1 LVSIPQNLGS
11 PLVGS
16 SPARVPSSSRP
27 DPPPRAGDERLGV
40 SILPPEMKQVTVLF
54 CDIVNSTPLTERLG
68 PEGMSDV
75 VRAFLDA
82 SLAEIR
88 RFGGHRLLAEC
99 LAQESPAVA
108 AEHVD
113 AAQ

>member
-1 LVSIPQNLGS
+1 
-11 PLVGS
+11 
-16 SPARVPSSSRP
+16 
-27 DPPPRAGDERLGV
+27 
-40 SILPPEMKQVTVLF
+40 MKQVTVLF

-113 AAQ
+113 AAQRIFASTDARNDLAKALVTRAGSAFGQGNVSTGVEY

>member
-1 LVSIPQNLGS
+1 
-11 PLVGS
+11 
-16 SPARVPSSSRP
+16 
-27 DPPPRAGDERLGV
+27 
-40 SILPPEMKQVTVLF
+40 MKQVTVLF

-113 AAQ
+113 AAQRIFASTDARNDLAKALVTRAGSAFGQGNGRIGA